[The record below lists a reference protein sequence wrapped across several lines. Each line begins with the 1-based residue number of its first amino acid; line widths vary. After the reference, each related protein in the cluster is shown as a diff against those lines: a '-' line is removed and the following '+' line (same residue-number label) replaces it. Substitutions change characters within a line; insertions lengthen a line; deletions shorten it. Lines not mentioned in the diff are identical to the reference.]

1 MMQKALRV
9 QTIVRPGGK
18 IEINAPELIAGEAVE
33 IIILV
38 AEPIANQQSAVDIL
52 ANAPGQRLFKSAEDV
67 KQYLQEEREAWE

>member
-1 MMQKALRV
+1 MQKALRM

-38 AEPIANQQSAVDIL
+38 TETTPVQQSAIDIL
-52 ANAPGQRLFKSAEDV
+52 ANASGQRLFKNAESV
-67 KQYLQEEREAWE
+67 KEYLQEEREAWEQ